1 MKNLQVVQTARKGH
15 KMSTVYNY
23 NLNKDLRALQG
34 KIKDLEQI
42 KPFVNKAKNKIISNK
57 IRELNKQIKLLER

>member
-1 MKNLQVVQTARKGH
+1 
-15 KMSTVYNY
+15 MSTVYNY

-34 KIKDLEQI
+34 KIKGLEQI